1 MRYIYLSPV
10 KLRSQPSTPENLH
23 KVIPTRRQ
31 SWAGHTK
38 FNYSLLIMRTTWGKT
53 PPEVRLIILEEI
65 AAGYPAGYA
74 AKKRYNYTKL
84 AQYTTVSREWQAFF
98 EDITFRTF
106 VIDPSHLPFF
116 KGIFDG
122 ENIRRLGH
130 IRHLWLRIKLDTYDC
145 SVCRTAEDDVT
156 VFRYVHSRHLFRFAL
171 FLTV

>member
-1 MRYIYLSPV
+1 
-10 KLRSQPSTPENLH
+10 
-23 KVIPTRRQ
+23 
-31 SWAGHTK
+31 
-38 FNYSLLIMRTTWGKT
+38 MRTTWGKI

-74 AKKRYNYTKL
+74 AKKRYNYSKL

-98 EDITFRTF
+98 EDINFRTF

-122 ENIRRLGH
+122 ENARRLGH
-130 IRHLWLRIKLDTYDC
+130 IRRLWLRIKLDTYDC

-156 VFRYVHSRHLFRFAL
+156 VARYVYSRHLFRFAL
-171 FLTV
+171 FLTL